1 MDINKEMKS
10 RKNIIS
16 IIVILPLSFFFL
28 ILVLNM
34 IENKG
39 TPAGIAV
46 NNLFGIVDIEPKL
59 AADFSL
65 KTVDG
70 EEILLSSLRGK
81 VVLLNYWSSW
91 CAPCILEGKLLANTY
106 DKFKNMDVEFIGIA
120 IWDSESNVLN
130 FIAENKINYPIG
142 MDSKGT
148 IAIDYGLTGIPEKY
162 LIDKNGVVRKKFIG
176 PVEENQLE
184 RMLTELLFEK

>member
-1 MDINKEMKS
+1 
-10 RKNIIS
+10 
-16 IIVILPLSFFFL
+16 LGFL
-28 ILVLNM
+28 FSILVLNM

-46 NNLFGIVDIEPKL
+46 NNLFGIVDIDPKL

-70 EEILLSSLRGK
+70 EEIILSSLRGK
-81 VVLLNYWSSW
+81 VVLLDYWSSW
-91 CAPCILEGKLLANTY
+91 CAPCILEGKILAKKY
-106 DKFKNMDVEFIGIA
+106 DELKNMDVEFVGIA

-130 FIAENKINYPIG
+130 FIEENKINYPIG
-142 MDSKGT
+142 IDTKGT

-162 LIDKNGVVRKKFIG
+162 LIDKNGVIRKKFVG
-176 PVEENQLE
+176 PVEETQLE
-184 RMLTELLFEK
+184 NMIIQLLTEK